1 MREENDPAISVPE
14 LEEVAPLSPQDF
26 AIVSSKSTGSDDYD
40 ESLRIK
46 IDNVFNQINQESSSL
61 TFSLMIE
68 GFGENGERFT
78 YNQEYPINN
87 PGATIPSQIMPDGF
101 EFDYWIVVGS
111 FNILN
116 PEDFNL
122 KLNEDQQ
129 VHLTGD
135 LIIAAVPKEIEGI
148 SNYKLTIEGFKEN
161 GAPETTVTFHHP
173 DDAQVTINA
182 QTIPEDHTFDRWEFL
197 TDINI
202 KNYDPNVFLTN
213 QNSDK
218 EIELTGDLSLRFVV
232 FKNLP

>member
-14 LEEVAPLSPQDF
+14 LEEIVSLSPQDL
-26 AIVSSKSTGSDDYD
+26 AIVSSKSTGSDDYN

-61 TFSLMIE
+61 NFSLMIE
-68 GFGENGERFT
+68 GFDENGERFT
-78 YNQEYPINN
+78 YNEEYPISN
-87 PGATIPSQIMPDGF
+87 PEATIPSQVMPNGF

-111 FNILN
+111 FNVLN

-122 KLNEDQQ
+122 RLNEDQQ

-135 LIIAAVPKEIEGI
+135 LIIAAVPKEPEGI

-161 GAPETTVTFHHP
+161 GAPQTIVTFHHP
-173 DDAQVTINA
+173 DDAQVTINP
-182 QTIPEDHTFDRWEFL
+182 QPIPENHTFDRWEFL
-197 TDINI
+197 KDINI

-213 QNSDK
+213 ENSEK